1 MVARSAAFAEGL
13 FFAPYIIWGIDTA
26 RRPEKLPKTS
36 AMVKSVYVKM
46 QKSNEINHH
55 AVLFMRNAEPEIV
68 VFPKSTAAKL
78 LKKAHQRQRQAGA
91 TYGFPPLCAP
101 QDYCP
106 PCLPML
112 AGRRPD
118 TSTGDCKATPPK
130 NTANELEPECLRR
143 KPFCFAH
150 APLR

>member
-91 TYGFPPLCAP
+91 TYGFPSSMHTAGL
-101 QDYCP
+101 
-106 PCLPML
+106 LPTVSSY
-112 AGRRPD
+112 AGR
-118 TSTGDCKATPPK
+118 
-130 NTANELEPECLRR
+130 E
-143 KPFCFAH
+143 
-150 APLR
+150 APRHQHRGLQSYPSQKHNKRT

>member
-1 MVARSAAFAEGL
+1 M
-13 FFAPYIIWGIDTA
+13 
-26 RRPEKLPKTS
+26 
-36 AMVKSVYVKM
+36 YVKM

-91 TYGFPPLCAP
+91 TYGFPPLCTP

-130 NTANELEPECLRR
+130 KHYKRT
-143 KPFCFAH
+143 
-150 APLR
+150 